1 MKLTDISPFA
11 VASMLLEIPEEEENE
26 TKLDTLLLPLNHS
39 KILVP
44 YIQAMAAA
52 PFALGTL
59 QLEKNSKVW
68 NILEIGLG
76 TGILNSFL
84 HDMFSN
90 MNITVIELEKGM
102 YEIAKKYFG
111 LIEDD
116 YQRIIIEDGL
126 KYLEKTAS
134 QLKFDVIFIDACY
147 DRIVSEV
154 ICPVEAFALE
164 ENLEII
170 KEALTENGIV
180 VLSVLT
186 FEEFELREIQKKYM
200 DVFGS
205 CHLIT
210 DSSNLVNH
218 VLACGEFRKNT
229 AKFVRK
235 LKEIYNKFE
244 FYSVPHIE

>member
-1 MKLTDISPFA
+1 
-11 VASMLLEIPEEEENE
+11 
-26 TKLDTLLLPLNHS
+26 
-39 KILVP
+39 
-44 YIQAMAAA
+44 MAAA

-186 FEEFELREIQKKYM
+186 FEEFELRE
-200 DVFGS
+200 
-205 CHLIT
+205 
-210 DSSNLVNH
+210 